1 MLYLIKN
8 TKLVVVALGVFL
20 AVTASSAD
28 RGVAVPRNDGPGG
41 RLRAKVGAFCRREA
55 DLPELY
61 ELATLAYGEAKPGW
75 SGGVVRKL
83 EIKTISDSIFANC
96 ILHNEQIRNIP
107 SWQNLT

>member
-1 MLYLIKN
+1 MKLL
-8 TKLVVVALGVFL
+8 LVVGVFL

-28 RGVAVPRNDGPGG
+28 RGVAVPGTDGPGG

-83 EIKTISDSIFANC
+83 EIKTISDSIFAKG

-107 SWQNLT
+107 CLQT

>member
-8 TKLVVVALGVFL
+8 TKLVVVFGVFFAIAGAL
-20 AVTASSAD
+20 PD
-28 RGVAVPRNDGPGG
+28 RSVAVPGRDGPGG
-41 RLRAKVGAFCRREA
+41 RLRTKVGAFCRREA
-55 DLPELY
+55 ELPELY
-61 ELATLAYGEAKPGW
+61 ELAVLAYGEAKPGW

>member
-1 MLYLIKN
+1 MKLL
-8 TKLVVVALGVFL
+8 LVVGVVL
-20 AVTASSAD
+20 AITASSAD

-83 EIKTISDSIFANC
+83 KIKNISDSIFANC
-96 ILHNEQIRNIP
+96 ILHKEQIRNIP
-107 SWQNLT
+107 SWLT

>member
-1 MLYLIKN
+1 M
-8 TKLVVVALGVFL
+8 KLLLVIGVVL

-83 EIKTISDSIFANC
+83 KIKTISDSIFANC
-96 ILHNEQIRNIP
+96 ILHNEQIRNIT

>member
-8 TKLVVVALGVFL
+8 TKLVVVFGVFFAIAGAL
-20 AVTASSAD
+20 PD
-28 RGVAVPRNDGPGG
+28 RDVAIPGRDGPGG

-61 ELATLAYGEAKPGW
+61 ELASLAYGEAKPGW

-83 EIKTISDSIFANC
+83 EIKNC
-96 ILHNEQIRNIP
+96 
-107 SWQNLT
+107 

>member
-1 MLYLIKN
+1 V
-8 TKLVVVALGVFL
+8 KLLLVIGVVL

-83 EIKTISDSIFANC
+83 EIKTISDSIFAKC
-96 ILHNEQIRNIP
+96 ISHNEQIRNIP
-107 SWQNLT
+107 CWQT